1 MNVLRPGNGDKGS
14 SMATA
19 KDQVTCHVC
28 GFKNASDAERC
39 VSCGAKL
46 EELAGAYS
54 AEDEARRRN
63 QQEGFAP
70 KWAAAAFGVHLAL
83 QAIALVALP
92 AVIEVYDPQGF
103 AALMISVGVWFVGG
117 VITGVL
123 SPGKTFVEPAVG
135 ALLAVGPTVGWII
148 YITPAGPERLSGGFQ
163 LPMAAYIVGGLL
175 GGMISLF
182 GAFLGEKIQDATR
195 GNNRARA

>member
-1 MNVLRPGNGDKGS
+1 
-14 SMATA
+14 MATA

-46 EELAGAYS
+46 EELSGAYT
-54 AEDEARRRN
+54 AEDEAARRN

-92 AVIEVYDPQGF
+92 AVIDAYDPQGF

-117 VITGVL
+117 VITGVV
-123 SPGKTFVEPAVG
+123 SPGKTFIEPAVG

-148 YITPAGPERLSGGFQ
+148 WVTPSAREELGGGFQ
-163 LPMAAYIVGGLL
+163 LPIGAYIVGGLL

-182 GAFLGEKIQDATR
+182 GAFVGEKIQDATR
-195 GNNRARA
+195 GDRRARV